1 MAVDLDPAALVLLF
15 VFIVGSALLVALLAW
30 SISAPPTDHVTH
42 NAGRPGSGG
51 LVSDGLQS
59 PPD

>member
-15 VFIVGSALLVALLAW
+15 VFIVGSALLVAFLAW
-30 SISAPPTDHVTH
+30 SMSTPPADHATNH
-42 NAGRPGSGG
+42 ARRPGTGG
-51 LVSDGLQS
+51 VGGEGRQV